1 MFMAIRIIII
11 ILFLEKL
18 TTFFAI
24 FINADQQFALLPQSP
39 VLHFEYEATV
49 KFMFARGLIN
59 Y

>member
-39 VLHFEYEATV
+39 VLHFGYEDTV
-49 KFMFARGLIN
+49 KSMFALEG
-59 Y
+59 

>member
-11 ILFLEKL
+11 ILFLENL

-39 VLHFEYEATV
+39 VLHFGYEATV
-49 KFMFARGLIN
+49 KFMFALEG
-59 Y
+59 